1 MNADHVKEIYRGY
14 EITAVEVKRGFKFVA
29 REKKNMVVEHS
40 SHPIRDSSL
49 SAMIEAG
56 KEWVDEKHP
65 PTLGVQT
72 NETVQTED
80 KFG

>member
-1 MNADHVKEIYRGY
+1 
-14 EITAVEVKRGFKFVA
+14 
-29 REKKNMVVEHS
+29 
-40 SHPIRDSSL
+40 
-49 SAMIEAG
+49 MIEAG